1 MPYVLARGKAQILG
15 DYGNMLAMSWP
26 ILSTVKLKRKIEKD
40 KYLQKTTTIEFSL
53 SSYSTLNDKNIPC
66 KSPLRD

>member
-1 MPYVLARGKAQILG
+1 MPYVLARGKAQILS

-40 KYLQKTTTIEFSL
+40 KYLQKTTTIEF
-53 SSYSTLNDKNIPC
+53 
-66 KSPLRD
+66 